1 MHRTECKPGNKS
13 RNEKGNEISNGIGNI
28 MGKVYLVGA
37 GPGDEELITLKGLR
51 AIEEADVIL
60 YDRLSSPGLLRYQK
74 PGAELIDVGKKPD
87 YHKVPQEEI
96 NQILIDKALEG
107 KIVTRIKGG
116 DPFVFGRGGEEALS
130 LEKEGIVYEV
140 VPGITSAIAVP
151 AYGGIP
157 VTQRN
162 ISTSFHVITGHEN
175 PEKDEAMVDYSLL
188 AKLQGTL
195 IFLMGIKALPRISK
209 KLIEGGMDPYTKAAV
224 IHRGTTAKEKKAVG
238 TLETIVEEV
247 EKMKITSPG
256 IIVIGEV
263 AGFSEQM
270 DWRRFMPLKNKRIL
284 VTRSRKQASTLRK
297 QLMALGAEVVEYPS
311 IEIVEEKD
319 PVKLSSHIQALK
331 DSRADYLFFS
341 SPNGVEAFFDGL
353 KIIKEDLRNLKD
365 IKITA
370 IGESTKKA
378 LENRGIMDVKIPESY
393 TLEGAV
399 EMFSAKLQDGEKLYH
414 VRGSLGRD
422 LLQKE
427 LSKRGIEVIEKDFYS
442 TERAKNSGNL
452 EEIFSG
458 GIDCITFTSSSTVQ
472 FFLEALSDEV
482 IDKVKNSKIFAIGPV
497 TADTAKSFGLTV
509 DTIANPHTIKGLVN
523 AMVKDAKEE

>member
-1 MHRTECKPGNKS
+1 MHRTECKQGNQTENKP
-13 RNEKGNEISNGIGNI
+13 
-28 MGKVYLVGA
+28 GKVYLVGA
-37 GPGDEELITLKGLR
+37 GPGDEELITLKGVR

-74 PGAELIDVGKKPD
+74 SGTELIDVGKKPD
-87 YHKVPQEEI
+87 HHKVPQEEI
-96 NQILIDKALEG
+96 NKILIDKALEG

-130 LEKEGIVYEV
+130 LEREGILYEV

-175 PEKDEAMVDYSLL
+175 PEKEEAMVDYSLL

-195 IFLMGIKALPRISK
+195 IFLMGIKALPNITK
-209 KLIEGGMDPYTKAAV
+209 KLLNEGMKPNTKAAV

-247 EKMKITSPG
+247 KKKKIISPG
-256 IIVIGEV
+256 IIVVGEV
-263 AGFSEQM
+263 AGFSDQM

-284 VTRSRKQASTLRK
+284 LTRSRKQASTLRK
-297 QLMALGAEVVEYPS
+297 QLMSLGAEVVEYPS
-311 IEIVEEKD
+311 IKIVEEKE
-319 PVKLSSHIQALK
+319 PGKLSHHILQLK
-331 DSRADYLFFS
+331 ESGAANLFFS

-353 KIIKEDLRNLKD
+353 KVIKKDIRNLKD
-365 IKITA
+365 MKITA

-378 LENRGIMDVKIPESY
+378 LENRGVMDVEIPESY
-393 TLEGAV
+393 TLEGAL
-399 EMFSAKLQDGEKLYH
+399 EMFAAKLQNGDILYH

-422 LLQKE
+422 LLEKE
-427 LSKRGIEVIEKDFYS
+427 LSKKGIQVIEKDFYS
-442 TERAKNSGNL
+442 TERPKDSGDL
-452 EEIFSG
+452 KEILSR
-458 GIDCITFTSSSTVQ
+458 GIDAITFTSSSTVQ
-472 FFLEALSDEV
+472 FFLESLSDEV
-482 IDKVKNSKIFAIGPV
+482 IDSVQKSKIFAIGPV
-497 TADTAKSFGLTV
+497 TAETAKSFGLTV
-509 DTIANPHTIKGLVN
+509 DTIASPHTIKGLVD
-523 AMVKDAKEE
+523 AMVKDVKEE